1 MYVTHCCPYLD
12 YHVILHASI
21 SLCPSSIEQKLAIT
35 FDDALNKIVAS
46 RVLVGHLYW
55 RTLDFSPALKEL
67 EPTCPT
73 LWDYETAKESLDN
86 EVSPHMTTSID
97 Q

>member
-1 MYVTHCCPYLD
+1 MSFHPTYLFL
-12 YHVILHASI
+12 VS
-21 SLCPSSIEQKLAIT
+21 SSIEQKLAIA
-35 FDDALNKIVAS
+35 FDEALGKIVAS

-73 LWDYETAKESLDN
+73 LWDYDTAKESLDN
-86 EVSPHMTTSID
+86 EVRLLSKVD
-97 Q
+97 RFN

>member
-1 MYVTHCCPYLD
+1 M
-12 YHVILHASI
+12 
-21 SLCPSSIEQKLAIT
+21 AIT
-35 FDDALNKIVAS
+35 FDEALNKIVAS

-73 LWDYETAKESLDN
+73 LWDYDTAKESLDN
-86 EVSPHMTTSID
+86 EVRQLLRAVDINSDDRSN
-97 Q
+97 